1 MEHVSFEFDNRLGIA
16 VPQFVKP
23 WEKLPYNQQIKVML
37 HWEKERGKIPDRISE
52 LEKEINVLQDLL
64 YEESH
69 FDTSCELNSN
79 ISNLASTINDL
90 WLWYRAGE
98 NVEVRA
104 HH

>member
-1 MEHVSFEFDNRLGIA
+1 MELVTFEYDNRLGIA
-16 VPQFVKP
+16 VPQFTKP
-23 WEKLPYNQQIKVML
+23 LEDLPYQEQIQVML
-37 HWEKERGKIPDRISE
+37 HWEKERGKIPDRIAE

-79 ISNLASTINDL
+79 ISSLASTINDL
-90 WLWYRAGE
+90 WLWYRADE
-98 NVEVRA
+98 SVEVKP